1 MKRTTLFLF
10 ALLLAQFLYAQ
21 KATVNEYT
29 AIDKKALLL
38 PDSLT
43 KTTEG
48 IASYVNSNF
57 KSDTEKTRAIFIWVA
72 SNIQYDVDN
81 MFAINFDEKTA
92 DKISKPLKF
101 RKGICENYAA
111 LFNDICS
118 KTGIKSFVIQGYTR
132 VNGVVNTIS
141 HAWCAA
147 RIDSSWFLFDPTWGS
162 GYVNDSKYV
171 KKINNSY
178 FKVNPAVLISSHMP
192 FDYLWQFSNYPVTN
206 QEFYEGKTRQNNLKP
221 FFSFADSL
229 KVYESLNHLQQL
241 EAASYRIEKN
251 GVKNSMIFDIL
262 KNKKIEIENIKS
274 FAEYEIQ
281 NRNVNFYNLAVV
293 DFNDGINFYNAFI
306 RYQNVQFTPIKP
318 DPEIQNM
325 LDITDSKYKD
335 AKIKLDSINKPD
347 ANIAVLSVQLTK
359 SIEEA
364 ATQLR
369 EQQDWLQKYFT
380 KSKLGRKSM
389 FYEWSGKQRR

>member
-21 KATVNEYT
+21 KATVKEYA

-43 KTTEG
+43 KTTES
-48 IASYVNSNF
+48 IASYVNLNF
-57 KSDTEKTRAIFIWVA
+57 KSETEKSRAIFIWIA

-92 DKISKPLKF
+92 EKISKPLKS

-162 GYVNDSKYV
+162 GFVNDSKYV

-347 ANIAVLSVQLTK
+347 ANLAVLSVQLTK

-369 EQQDWLQKYFT
+369 EQQDWLQKYFA